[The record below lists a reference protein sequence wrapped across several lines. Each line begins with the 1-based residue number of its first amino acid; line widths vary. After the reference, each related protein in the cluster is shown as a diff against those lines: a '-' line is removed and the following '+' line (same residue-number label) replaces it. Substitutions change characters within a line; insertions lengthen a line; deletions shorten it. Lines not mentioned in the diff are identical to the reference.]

1 MAEKKIKKQ
10 PKKTL
15 EEKKMVKPIVQEEIK
30 EKGIE
35 EVKESETE
43 PEKVK
48 KDKPKSKKTLYTGTG
63 RRKTSIAR
71 VFLYEDKGEFL
82 VNDMKAEE
90 YFSSDVDKIK
100 WEKPFH
106 AIGISHPEAKYSATI
121 KVSGSGK
128 SSQIDAVVLG
138 ISRALSKIDIEFDK
152 ILRKQGF
159 MTRDSRM
166 VERKKPFLHKA
177 RKRPQYSKR

>member
-1 MAEKKIKKQ
+1 MAEEKKRTKKKIKE
-10 PKKTL
+10 KT
-15 EEKKMVKPIVQEEIK
+15 EEKKVIKPISK
-30 EKGIE
+30 E
-35 EVKESETE
+35 EVKETPKEEIENKLDTA
-43 PEKVK
+43 K
-48 KDKPKSKKTLYTGTG
+48 KDKPKSTKTLYTGTG
-63 RRKTSIAR
+63 RRKTSVAR
-71 VFLYEDKGEFL
+71 VFLYEEKGEFF
-82 VNDMKAEE
+82 VNNMKAEE

-106 AIGISHPEAKYSATI
+106 AIGISHPEAKFSATI